1 MLRSLSNKHVIILII
16 LVAAAA
22 AGGRYLEGTVEPQN
36 PVEIAALPLGS
47 TVLEGQD
54 VIDESRVRSVPLI
67 LHPDYILD
75 EFNYLNPS
83 NLLQAVLT
91 GAVHVPISEMT
102 EGVDASGRSA
112 VSGPGSLRVQ
122 GERLVVEEPPTFLW
136 AYKTPYTYGVKRK
149 DGVEIVENGKRV
161 RFVPEGSISNSTVPH
176 RYRSIERIKR
186 WYRRADEGDRIA
198 LDYQLS
204 NFSDGRLPVP
214 PGMIEK
220 LFGDTVLEYMENYPS
235 GSPVMVYIDNS
246 RRSLVSSAVSY
257 LGSYPQYDDNRRAFN
272 ARAFASAWNG
282 TIIPPGSEASGKET
296 VRFTASRDPE
306 APGGYA
312 SHGSCP
318 PARALRAI
326 VTSAGM
332 PLPRGMTWEFHAV
345 LFGFNPATGIRVRN
359 TGKYPV
365 LIEMWTTG
373 SGANTR
379 IYARLYR
386 LEPA

>member
-1 MLRSLSNKHVIILII
+1 M
-16 LVAAAA
+16 
-22 AGGRYLEGTVEPQN
+22 
-36 PVEIAALPLGS
+36 
-47 TVLEGQD
+47 
-54 VIDESRVRSVPLI
+54 RSVPI
-67 LHPDYILD
+67 MLHPDYILD
-75 EFNYLNPS
+75 EFNYFNPS